1 MLEPLRDGQRSCIA
15 NDMSRC
21 LVPFRLGLFALV
33 FVAAVA
39 QTQTAQAAGYYGPN
53 PDYAPSVFTYGFR
66 GLTLGSLV
74 GLSGG
79 YLVARHDGFEGD
91 DWKPLVYGVGIGA
104 LAGGGLGLTL
114 GFVDLADDQPGMGN
128 IALRDMVYG
137 AGFGAL
143 VGAITGGLVVI
154 KSGDAEHILFGA
166 AIGTLAGT
174 AVGLAVGLFEGRRIT
189 TSPRHRYP
197 GKRDRTLHFALTPTR
212 DHGGSLAWLPGVSGR
227 F

>member
-1 MLEPLRDGQRSCIA
+1 MRDA
-15 NDMSRC
+15 NASWHSLGMSRSFA
-21 LVPFRLGLFALV
+21 LVRRCLFALALTCTIAPTQ
-33 FVAAVA
+33 AAH
-39 QTQTAQAAGYYGPN
+39 AAGYYGPN

-66 GLTLGSLV
+66 GLLVGSLV

-91 DWKPLVYGVGIGA
+91 DWKPIAYGVGIGA
-104 LAGGGLGLTL
+104 LSGGALGLTL

-143 VGAITGGLVVI
+143 TGAIVGGLVVI
-154 KSGDAEHILFGA
+154 KSHDAEHILFGA

-189 TSPRHRYP
+189 TSPRHRYT
-197 GKRDRTLHFALTPTR
+197 GERERKLQLALSSTR
-212 DHGGSLAWLPGVSGR
+212 DSVSTLVWLPGVSGR